1 MMNPITKELEWNCSS
16 TLPSIPD
23 FTPLAM
29 THASIRS
36 RSNTNNDDIT
46 RRLCECFAKRSHVT
60 EELNAEDARAVV
72 RCTKDVHTT
81 KIGVQLYQKNDGK
94 TIVEVVRLSGD
105 MLLFRRES
113 QAILSAARGDDKLA
127 LKKKKCNPYMTSTK
141 RPVLSRPAPVKKR
154 SRSGG
159 TNTSVNTSQEDQD
172 VHMHMHM
179 HMAIE
184 KTDELIKKDRMDAR
198 IIGWASLCALT
209 DSSHSCTVT
218 DTAVHASKIVL
229 GLDDEMATDIHM
241 NVFDILSSRG
251 DTTEVQVH
259 ASQKT
264 SIEIELALR
273 IRRLAFQALQNAL
286 HTLYLSGNRLL
297 QAQDYLKN
305 THDLMM
311 LLVEEMKCADVSP
324 CEASMA
330 AACLKVLF
338 LLLQQDDRHRERMIQ
353 SGAIAQEVL
362 IQAKYTGGCS
372 YADLAIASERAL
384 TALNARNNDV
394 DVNDVA
400 DVASQ

>member
-1 MMNPITKELEWNCSS
+1 MGRNSS
-16 TLPSIPD
+16 S
-23 FTPLAM
+23 
-29 THASIRS
+29 
-36 RSNTNNDDIT
+36 DDIT
-46 RRLCECFAKRSHVT
+46 RRLCECFAKRSHVA

-72 RCTKDVHTT
+72 RCTKGVHTT

-94 TIVEVVRLSGD
+94 TTKAVIVEVVRLSGD

-113 QAILSAARGDDKLA
+113 QAILFAARSDDKLNKNKIKN
-127 LKKKKCNPYMTSTK
+127 KKKIKNPCMTSTK

-154 SRSGG
+154 SRSAGG
-159 TNTSVNTSQEDQD
+159 GGPQEEDQD
-172 VHMHMHM
+172 VHMHM

-209 DSSHSCTVT
+209 DSSYT
-218 DTAVHASKIVL
+218 DGGQGNTSTSAAVHASKIVL

-241 NVFDILSSRG
+241 NVFDILSSRDDG
-251 DTTEVQVH
+251 CENTTPSDCIDDVH

-286 HTLYLSGNRLL
+286 HTLYLSGNLHLL
-297 QAQDYLKN
+297 QAQDYLK
-305 THDLMM
+305 HDLMM

-338 LLLQQDDRHRERMIQ
+338 LLLQQDDSESHNEETQGSSVHRGAMIQ
-353 SGAIAQEVL
+353 SVAQEVL

-394 DVNDVA
+394 NDVA

>member
-1 MMNPITKELEWNCSS
+1 MMNPITKELEWNCTS

-23 FTPLAM
+23 FTPLAT

-36 RSNTNNDDIT
+36 SSANNEDIT
-46 RRLCECFAKRSHVT
+46 RRLCECFAKRSLVT
-60 EELNAEDARAVV
+60 EELNAENARAVV

-81 KIGVQLYQKNDGK
+81 KIGVQLYQKNA
-94 TIVEVVRLSGD
+94 TAVIVEVVRLSGD

-113 QAILSAARGDDKLA
+113 QAILSAAQGDNKLNKN
-127 LKKKKCNPYMTSTK
+127 KKKETKTKKNPCMTSTK

-159 TNTSVNTSQEDQD
+159 SQEEDQD
-172 VHMHMHM
+172 MHMHM

-209 DSSHSCTVT
+209 DSSSTDGSGQGSAST

-229 GLDDEMATDIHM
+229 GLDDEMVTDIHM
-241 NVFDILSSRG
+241 NVFDILSSSRG
-251 DTTEVQVH
+251 GACENTTTRSDCIIDEVH

-286 HTLYLSGNRLL
+286 HTLYVSGNVRLL
-297 QAQDYLKN
+297 QAQDYLK
-305 THDLMM
+305 HDLMM
-311 LLVEEMKCADVSP
+311 LLVEEMKCADESP

-338 LLLQQDDRHRERMIQ
+338 LLLQQGDDRESQ
-353 SGAIAQEVL
+353 SGAQEVL
-362 IQAKYTGGCS
+362 LQAKYTGGCS

-384 TALNARNNDV
+384 TALNNARNND
-394 DVNDVA
+394 
-400 DVASQ
+400 ASQ

>member
-1 MMNPITKELEWNCSS
+1 MMNPITKELEWNCTS

-23 FTPLAM
+23 FTPLAT

-36 RSNTNNDDIT
+36 SSANNDDIT
-46 RRLCECFAKRSHVT
+46 RRLCECFAKRSLVT
-60 EELNAEDARAVV
+60 EELNAENARAVV

-81 KIGVQLYQKNDGK
+81 KIGVQLYQKK
-94 TIVEVVRLSGD
+94 TAVIVEVVRLSGD

-113 QAILSAARGDDKLA
+113 QAILSAAQGDDKLNQNKET
-127 LKKKKCNPYMTSTK
+127 KKTKKNSCMTSTK

-159 TNTSVNTSQEDQD
+159 SQEEDQD
-172 VHMHMHM
+172 VHMHM

-209 DSSHSCTVT
+209 DSSSTDGSGQGSAST

-229 GLDDEMATDIHM
+229 GLDDEMVTDIHM
-241 NVFDILSSRG
+241 NVFDILSSSRG
-251 DTTEVQVH
+251 GCENTTTRSDCIIDEVH

-286 HTLYLSGNRLL
+286 HTLYVSGNVRLL
-297 QAQDYLKN
+297 QAQDYLK
-305 THDLMM
+305 HDLMM

-324 CEASMA
+324 CEASMS

-338 LLLQQDDRHRERMIQ
+338 LLLQQGDDRESQ
-353 SGAIAQEVL
+353 SGAQEVL
-362 IQAKYTGGCS
+362 LQAKYTGGCS

-384 TALNARNNDV
+384 TALNNARNND
-394 DVNDVA
+394 
-400 DVASQ
+400 ASQ